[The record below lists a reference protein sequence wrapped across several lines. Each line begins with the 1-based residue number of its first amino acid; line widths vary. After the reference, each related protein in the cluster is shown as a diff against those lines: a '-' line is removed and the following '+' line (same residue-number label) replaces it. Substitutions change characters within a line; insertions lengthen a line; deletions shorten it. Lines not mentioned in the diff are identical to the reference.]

1 MMLAR
6 MLGIRDAGDLVGEAK
21 LPGRADGSGGREIRC
36 SPDRAERNRYGES
49 QVGTEKLKVRKP
61 ADDRDVGDE
70 IFGDPRAA
78 PGAGGGV
85 EITAA
90 LRKNKHVQEI
100 DTPVAVRPTDCRCS
114 AKTANYPNNAE
125 M

>member
-1 MMLAR
+1 MKPPGAEVDL
-6 MLGIRDAGDLVGEAK
+6 LGPRLERI
-21 LPGRADGSGGREIRC
+21 
-36 SPDRAERNRYGES
+36 AE
-49 QVGTEKLKVRKP
+49 L

-90 LRKNKHVQEI
+90 LTCPRNRH
-100 DTPVAVRPTDCRCS
+100 PVAVCIPTS
-114 AKTANYPNNAE
+114 ARGGPTSSSRVKPPSSFLRAAD
-125 M
+125 